1 MTCPEEILSEDSNIK
16 AGKSWKC
23 KAKNEN
29 EWNVTD
35 LNLRCKEP

>member
-1 MTCPEEILSEDSNIK
+1 MTCPEQILDPNDEG
-16 AGKSWKC
+16 GKSWKC
-23 KAKNEN
+23 KAKNEV